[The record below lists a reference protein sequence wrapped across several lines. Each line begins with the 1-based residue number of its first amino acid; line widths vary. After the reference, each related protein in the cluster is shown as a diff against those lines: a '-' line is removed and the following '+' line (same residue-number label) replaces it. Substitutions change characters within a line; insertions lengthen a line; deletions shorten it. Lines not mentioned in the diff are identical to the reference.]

1 MTIQLWVSVI
11 SAFLVIVG
19 LLVTYFGPIGTLK
32 EKVGGIL
39 GQLSGVPQSFEN
51 IFGRLGGI
59 EQRLTAIETRLGN
72 TNLAELA
79 ARLDIFWMAMEPS
92 IKAII
97 KQPIHFRKD
106 ELIDRFPNL
115 TNDELC
121 ELKDILKTEMHEL
134 TTNKDPKVLAYA
146 LMMARVDTVLYENSR
161 KC

>member
-1 MTIQLWVSVI
+1 MSLQLWVSVI

-32 EKVGGIL
+32 EKVGGIM
-39 GQLSGVPQSFEN
+39 GQLANFPQNFEN

-59 EQRLTAIETRLGN
+59 EQRLAIIETRLGN

-79 ARLDIFWMAMEPS
+79 ARLDIFWTAMEPS

-97 KQPIHFRKD
+97 KQPTHFRKD
-106 ELIDRFPNL
+106 DLIDRFPNL
-115 TNDELC
+115 SVEELC
-121 ELKDILKTEMHEL
+121 ELKDILKDEMQHL
-134 TTNKDPKVLAYA
+134 TTNKDPKLLAYA
-146 LMMARVDTVLYENSR
+146 LMMARVDTVLYENNR